1 MSTIDIR
8 TVSIM
13 MVLTDL
19 LSAFLLTLLWLQA
32 RSRFKGL
39 GYWTVDFIL
48 QAAGMFLILLRGAI
62 PDSLSVVTA
71 NVFVAGGSL
80 LGLLGYGRF
89 LGKQI
94 RLPFNILLLLLFS
107 AIHFWF
113 GLVNP
118 HIGPRNINIGTYLL
132 ILDAEVLWL
141 LFRHTEKAQRR
152 IVAAPVV
159 VHILFA
165 VLGFARFIEYFSGP
179 GNTREDTFF
188 QVNAFS
194 SFGFLIYQ
202 LLLIALTYSFVI
214 MVSQRLLAEVW
225 GEHQKF
231 SKSFYGAPYAM
242 LLARMPS
249 GVIVEVNKGFELL
262 TGYDSADVINRKIL
276 DLGIWEDLEERKAV
290 LAELEATGRT
300 EEREVTFRRKNGSK
314 ADVLLSSETLTIEG
328 EEMALAAI
336 SDISDRKRMEEKIR
350 DLSRRDPLTG
360 IFNRRHAFELLER
373 MVVDANDGKED
384 GGFSIALLDMDF
396 FKGIND
402 RYGHLAGDLALTRLT
417 ETILSH
423 IGGLKAGATAARY
436 GGEEFV
442 VFFPGLGKAEAAAV
456 MTDILEKYRSI
467 GMEWAGTR
475 FSCTFSCGIADSAE
489 LGLTGA
495 LTIESIVALVDKRM
509 YEAKHGG
516 RNRICAD

>member
-13 MVLTDL
+13 MVMTDL

-32 RSRFKGL
+32 RSRFRGL
-39 GYWTVDFIL
+39 GYWTVDFVL
-48 QAAGMFLILLRGAI
+48 QAVGMFLILLRGSI
-62 PDSLSVVTA
+62 PDSLSVVAA
-71 NVFVAGGSL
+71 NIFIAGGSL

-94 RLPFNILLLLLFS
+94 RLRFNIILLVLFS
-107 AIHFWF
+107 VIHFWF
-113 GLVNP
+113 GLIDP

-132 ILDAEVLWL
+132 ILDAEALWL
-141 LFRHTEKAQRR
+141 FFRLAEKSKRR
-152 IVAAPVV
+152 ILTAPIV
-159 VHILFA
+159 VHTLFA
-165 VLGFARFIEYFSGP
+165 LLGFVRFIAYFTGP
-179 GNTREDTFF
+179 GNTREDSFF
-188 QVNAFS
+188 AVNAVS

-202 LLLIALTYSFVI
+202 ILLIALTYSFVI

-242 LLARMPS
+242 ILARLPL

-262 TGYDSADVINRKIL
+262 TGYGSADVIGKQIL

-290 LAELEATGRT
+290 LAELEKTGRT
-300 EEREVTFRRKNGSK
+300 LEREVILRRRNGSL
-314 ADVLLSSETLTIEG
+314 ADVLLSSETLSIEG
-328 EEMALAAI
+328 EAMVLAAI
-336 SDISDRKRMEEKIR
+336 SDISERKRMEEKIR
-350 DLSRRDPLTG
+350 DLSRRDSLTG
-360 IFNRRHAFELLER
+360 VFNRRYAFELLER
-373 MVVDANDGKED
+373 LVANANDGDAED
-384 GGFSIALLDMDF
+384 GFSIALLDMDF

-402 RYGHLAGDLALTRLT
+402 RYGHLAGDLALTSLT

-456 MTDILEKYRSI
+456 MSGILEKYRSTA
-467 GMEWAGTR
+467 MEQAGTK
-475 FSCTFSCGIADSAE
+475 FCCTFSCGIAESAE
-489 LGLTGA
+489 LGSAEA
-495 LTIESIVALVDKRM
+495 LTVESIVALVDRRM
-509 YEAKHGG
+509 YEAKQSG
-516 RNRICAD
+516 RNRISAD